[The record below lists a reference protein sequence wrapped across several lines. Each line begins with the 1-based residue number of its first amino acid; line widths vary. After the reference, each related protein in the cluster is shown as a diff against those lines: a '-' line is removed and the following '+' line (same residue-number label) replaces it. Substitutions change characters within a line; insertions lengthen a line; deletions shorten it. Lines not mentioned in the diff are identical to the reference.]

1 MTKKQSMDM
10 AQTILMVRPNDFGYN
25 SETAASNAFQSE
37 SLGNEHEIAINALRE
52 FDAMVEVLLKN
63 HIEVIIIEDTESP
76 HTPDAV
82 FPNNWFSTHEDGTV
96 ILYPMMA
103 PNRRLE
109 RRSDILAILS
119 SKYAVH
125 EVYDLSVHEVNDRF
139 LEGTGSIV
147 FDHVSRIAYAALS
160 ERTNRS
166 VFEECCK
173 LLGYEPI
180 AFRAFHEDGLPV
192 YHTNVLMHVSPVISA
207 ICKEMIHQGDQ
218 AYVMESLLQHSNA
231 IIHLDSMQVHRY
243 AGNMLCVLNSKRE
256 PCLIGSKTGFDS
268 LTNQQMNL
276 IYQSCTPVSV
286 NIPTIESIGGG
297 SARCM
302 IAEIALPHR

>member
-1 MTKKQSMDM
+1 MTKKQSSYL
-10 AQTILMVRPNDFGYN
+10 AHTVLMVRPNAFGYN
-25 SETAASNAFQSE
+25 TETAASNAFQSE
-37 SLGNEHEIAINALRE
+37 SLANAHEIAINALRE

-63 HIEVIIIEDTESP
+63 HIELIIIEDTETP
-76 HTPDAV
+76 HTPDAI

-109 RRSDILAILS
+109 RRKDILTILS
-119 SKYAVH
+119 SKYAMNAVQ
-125 EVYDLSVHEVNDRF
+125 DLSIHEVNDTF

-166 VFEECCK
+166 VFEECCT

-192 YHTNVLMHVSPVISA
+192 YHTNVLMHISPVISA
-207 ICKEMIHQGDQ
+207 ICKEMIHHEDHD
-218 AYVMESLLQHSNA
+218 YVMDTFQKHSDT
-231 IIHLDSMQVHRY
+231 IIHLDSMQVHRF

-256 PCLIGSKTGFDS
+256 PCLIGSDTGFNS

-286 NIPTIESIGGG
+286 KIPTIESIGGG

-302 IAEIALPHR
+302 IAEIALPDL

>member
-1 MTKKQSMDM
+1 MRKKQSSDM
-10 AQTILMVRPNDFGYN
+10 AHAVLMVRPNAFGFN
-25 SETAASNAFQSE
+25 PETAASNAFQAE
-37 SLGNEHEIAINALRE
+37 SLGNVREIAINALRE

-63 HIEVIIIEDTESP
+63 HIDVIIIEDTESP

-218 AYVMESLLQHSNA
+218 AYVMESLLQHSKA

-243 AGNMLCVLNSKRE
+243 AGNMLCV
-256 PCLIGSKTGFDS
+256 
-268 LTNQQMNL
+268 
-276 IYQSCTPVSV
+276 
-286 NIPTIESIGGG
+286 
-297 SARCM
+297 
-302 IAEIALPHR
+302 

>member
-1 MTKKQSMDM
+1 MRKKQSSDM
-10 AQTILMVRPNDFGYN
+10 AHAVLMVRPNAFGFN
-25 SETAASNAFQSE
+25 PETAASNAFQAE
-37 SLGNEHEIAINALRE
+37 SLGNVREIAINALRAFE
-52 FDAMVEVLLKN
+52 SMVDVLLQN
-63 HIEVIIIEDTESP
+63 PIEVIIIEDTESP

-109 RRSDILAILS
+109 RRKEILTILS
-119 SKYAVH
+119 SKYALNTIQ
-125 EVYDLSVHEVNDRF
+125 DLSIHEVNDTF

-166 VFEECCK
+166 VLEECCK

-180 AFRAFHEDGLPV
+180 SFRAFHEDGLPV
-192 YHTNVLMHVSPVISA
+192 YHTNVLMHISPVISA
-207 ICKEMIHQGDQ
+207 ICKEMIHQEDQ
-218 AYVMESLLQHSNA
+218 AYVMESLLQQYDT
-231 IIHLDSMQVHRY
+231 IIHLDSMQVHRF

-256 PCLIGSKTGFDS
+256 PCLIGSKTGFNS

-286 NIPTIESIGGG
+286 KIPTIESIGG
-297 SARCM
+297 
-302 IAEIALPHR
+302 

>member
-231 IIHLDSMQVHRY
+231 IIHLDSMQVHRF
-243 AGNMLCVLNSKRE
+243 AGNMLCVLNSKSE
-256 PCLIGSKTGFDS
+256 PCLIGSKTGFNS

>member
-1 MTKKQSMDM
+1 M
-10 AQTILMVRPNDFGYN
+10 ANAVLMVRPNAFGYN
-25 SETAASNAFQSE
+25 PETAASNAFQTE
-37 SLGNEHEIAINALRE
+37 SVGNEHEIAINALRE
-52 FDAMVEVLLKN
+52 FESMVEVLLKN

-109 RRSDILAILS
+109 RRSDILEILS

-125 EVYDLSVHEVNDRF
+125 AVHDLSAHEIDDRF

-147 FDHVSRIAYAALS
+147 FDHFSRIAYAALS

-166 VFEECCK
+166 VMEECCK
-173 LLGYEPI
+173 LLGYQPI

-192 YHTNVLMHVSPVISA
+192 YHTNVLMHISPVISA
-207 ICKEMIHQGDQ
+207 ICKEMIHQEDQ
-218 AYVMESLLQHSNA
+218 AYVMESLLQQSDT
-231 IIHLDSMQVHRY
+231 ILHLDSMQVHRF

-256 PCLIGSKTGFDS
+256 PCLIGSETGFNS
-268 LTNQQMNL
+268 LTNQQLNL

-302 IAEIALPHR
+302 IAEISLPHRG

>member
-147 FDHVSRIAYAALS
+147 FDHV
-160 ERTNRS
+160 
-166 VFEECCK
+166 
-173 LLGYEPI
+173 
-180 AFRAFHEDGLPV
+180 
-192 YHTNVLMHVSPVISA
+192 
-207 ICKEMIHQGDQ
+207 
-218 AYVMESLLQHSNA
+218 
-231 IIHLDSMQVHRY
+231 
-243 AGNMLCVLNSKRE
+243 
-256 PCLIGSKTGFDS
+256 
-268 LTNQQMNL
+268 
-276 IYQSCTPVSV
+276 
-286 NIPTIESIGGG
+286 
-297 SARCM
+297 
-302 IAEIALPHR
+302 

>member
-1 MTKKQSMDM
+1 M

-63 HIEVIIIEDTESP
+63 HIDVIIIEDTESP

-109 RRSDILAILS
+109 RRSDILEILS

-125 EVYDLSVHEVNDRF
+125 AIHDLSAHEIDDRF

-192 YHTNVLMHVSPVISA
+192 YHTNVLMHISPVISA
-207 ICKEMIHQGDQ
+207 ICKEMIHQKDQ

-231 IIHLDSMQVHRY
+231 IIHLDSMQVHRF

-256 PCLIGSKTGFDS
+256 PCLIGSDTGFDS

>member
-1 MTKKQSMDM
+1 M
-10 AQTILMVRPNDFGYN
+10 AHAVLMVRPNAFGYN
-25 SETAASNAFQSE
+25 PETAASNAFQTE
-37 SLGNEHEIAINALRE
+37 SLGNVREIAINALRE
-52 FDAMVEVLLKN
+52 FDAMVKVLLKN
-63 HIEVIIIEDTESP
+63 HIELIIIEDTESP
-76 HTPDAV
+76 HTPDAI

-109 RRSDILAILS
+109 RRKDILTILS
-119 SKYAVH
+119 SKYALNTIQ
-125 EVYDLSVHEVNDRF
+125 DLSIHEVNDTF

-166 VFEECCK
+166 VFEECCT

-192 YHTNVLMHVSPVISA
+192 YHTNVLMHISPVISA
-207 ICKEMIHQGDQ
+207 ICKEMIHHEDHD
-218 AYVMESLLQHSNA
+218 YVMDTFQKHSDT
-231 IIHLDSMQVHRY
+231 IIHLDSMQVHRF

-256 PCLIGSKTGFDS
+256 PCLIGSDTGFNS

-286 NIPTIESIGGG
+286 KIPTIESIGGG

-302 IAEIALPHR
+302 IAEIALPDL

>member
-1 MTKKQSMDM
+1 M

-63 HIEVIIIEDTESP
+63 HIEVIKIEDTESP

-166 VFEECCK
+166 VMEECCK

-231 IIHLDSMQVHRY
+231 IIHLDSMQVHRF
-243 AGNMLCVLNSKRE
+243 AGNMLCVLNSKSE
-256 PCLIGSKTGFDS
+256 PCLIGSKTGFNS

-302 IAEIALPHR
+302 IAEISLPHRG

>member
-1 MTKKQSMDM
+1 MRKKQSSDM
-10 AQTILMVRPNDFGYN
+10 AHAVLMVRPNAFGFN
-25 SETAASNAFQSE
+25 PETAASNAFQAE
-37 SLGNEHEIAINALRE
+37 SLGNVREIAINALRE

-109 RRSDILAILS
+109 RRSDILEILS

-125 EVYDLSVHEVNDRF
+125 AIHDLSAHEIDDRF

-166 VFEECCK
+166 VLEECCK

-180 AFRAFHEDGLPV
+180 SFRAFHEDGLPV
-192 YHTNVLMHVSPVISA
+192 YHTNVLMHISPVISA
-207 ICKEMIHQGDQ
+207 ICKEMIHQEDQ
-218 AYVMESLLQHSNA
+218 AYVMESLLQQSDT
-231 IIHLDSMQVHRY
+231 IIHLDSMQVHRF

-256 PCLIGSKTGFDS
+256 PCLIGSKIGFDS

-286 NIPTIESIGGG
+286 KIPTIESIGGG